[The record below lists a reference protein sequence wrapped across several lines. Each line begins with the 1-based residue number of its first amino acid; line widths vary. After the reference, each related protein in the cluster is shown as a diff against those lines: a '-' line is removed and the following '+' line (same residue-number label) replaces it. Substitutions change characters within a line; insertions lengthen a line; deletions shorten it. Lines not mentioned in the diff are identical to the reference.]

1 MNEKERF
8 SLEGGIREARLL
20 HIFFSPFFFY
30 ATLLRKKS
38 PPPREIS
45 CFVDIEFVN
54 SYSDQLYLRMLYL
67 KENICRYSKI
77 FFDK

>member
-20 HIFFSPFFFY
+20 HIFFRHFTS
-30 ATLLRKKS
+30 KKS

-45 CFVDIEFVN
+45 CFVDMEFVN

-67 KENICRYSKI
+67 KGNICIKDI
-77 FFDK
+77 L

>member
-20 HIFFSPFFFY
+20 HIFFSPFFF
-30 ATLLRKKS
+30 LRHFTSKKS
-38 PPPREIS
+38 PREIS
-45 CFVDIEFVN
+45 CFVDMEFVN

-67 KENICRYSKI
+67 KGNICIKDI
-77 FFDK
+77 L